1 MTSNLETIL
10 ETVADEQSFLRFL
23 QVLAEDWD
31 DEQAQELANPGS
43 PYGAGVNGWENGTIG
58 AFLHAAV
65 SWGDASVASL
75 ESYEKPDN
83 PWKRAAQIIY
93 MGKIYE

>member
-1 MTSNLETIL
+1 MTSNLETML
-10 ETVADEQSFLRFL
+10 EAVADEQSFLRFL
-23 QVLAEDWD
+23 QTLAEDWD
-31 DEQAQELANPGS
+31 DEQRQELANPRS
-43 PYGAGVNGWENGTIG
+43 PYGSGANGWENGTIG

-65 SWGDASVASL
+65 SWGDVSVGSL